1 MIAADLDFWLG
12 VDDGG
17 SAVVGSLLGSVSA
30 DATAASFQPSILLN
44 WRKFWEKGDSYK
56 DYTRSEA
63 TTYLFVCLS
72 VSRENDIVIFNI

>member
-30 DATAASFQPSILLN
+30 DATAASLQPSILLN
-44 WRKFWEKGDSYK
+44 
-56 DYTRSEA
+56 
-63 TTYLFVCLS
+63 
-72 VSRENDIVIFNI
+72 